1 MPLPDGGGNTP
12 WPPQHY
18 DLVHRRI
25 ATWSAWYS
33 GDPDQL
39 SASYGG
45 AVAADSTGFFASDR
59 GGFRNAI
66 NRTLQ
71 RWFWGHRQTPTEQRT
86 KLHVPIAGDIA
97 AASADLLFSEPP
109 KITAENTGA
118 QDRIEQLIDDG
129 VHAVLLEGAEI
140 CAALGGVYLRIVW
153 DQDVSDRPWITVIH
167 PDAALP
173 VFKWGCLS
181 EVTFWKTIYE
191 DGTRVVRHLEHHAPG
206 VISHGVYEG
215 DREHLGYPRPL
226 ADYPDTADLA
236 TQVNANSQIFT
247 GIPKLAAVYIP
258 NMRPNRIWRNHP
270 EAAYLGR
277 SDYAGVEP
285 LMDSLDE
292 TYSSWMRDLRL
303 AKARL
308 MVPNIFLEKFG
319 RGEGARFDTEQEL
332 FVGMQGALPENGM
345 NPNLAQ
351 VQFAIR
357 VDEHSRTSQ
366 EIMSRIVSSAGYSA
380 QTFGLADSVSVTATE
395 VAAKERRS
403 FITRDRKA
411 CYWRPELADIIETL
425 LMVDAAVFKSGV
437 TPEKPLIEFPDTV
450 SQDPESAARTLQL
463 LDTAKAV
470 STKTKVM
477 MLHPDW
483 EEPAVDEEVDLIDGP
498 ALEDPAMDL
507 GPAGQTD
514 EIPSQPSGQPQS
526 SNGRVAAYGG

>member
-1 MPLPDGGGNTP
+1 MPLPDGGNTP
-12 WPPQHY
+12 WPPHHCDHVY
-18 DLVHRRI
+18 RRI
-25 ATWSAWYS
+25 ASWSAWYS

-39 SASYGG
+39 SAVYGG
-45 AVAADSTGFFASDR
+45 TVAADSTGFFASER
-59 GGFRNAI
+59 GGFRAVI
-66 NRTLQ
+66 NRTLN

-109 KITAENTGA
+109 KITAQDTAA
-118 QDRIEQLIDDG
+118 QERIEQLIDDG

-140 CAALGGVYLRIVW
+140 SAALGGVYLRVVW
-153 DQDVSDRPWITVIH
+153 DQTMSDRPWLTVIH
-167 PDAALP
+167 PDAAIP
-173 VFKWGCLS
+173 VFKWGKLT
-181 EVTFWKTIYE
+181 EVTFWKAIHD
-191 DGTRVVRHLEHHAPG
+191 DGTSVVRHLEHHMAG

-226 ADYPDTADLA
+226 TDYEDTEDLA
-236 TQVNANSQIFT
+236 GLVNANSQIFT
-247 GIPKLAAVYIP
+247 GISKLAAGYVP
-258 NMRPNRIWRNHP
+258 NMRPNRIWRNQP

-308 MVPNIFLEKFG
+308 MVPNIFLESFG

-332 FVGMQGALPENGM
+332 FVGMQGALPSDGM
-345 NPNLAQ
+345 GSNIEQ
-351 VQFAIR
+351 VQFQIR

-366 EIMSRIVSSAGYSA
+366 DIMARIVSSAGYSA

-403 FITRDRKA
+403 LITRDRKA

-425 LMVDAAVFKSGV
+425 LMVDASIFKSGV
-437 TPEKPLIEFPDTV
+437 TPEVPLVEFADVV

-463 LDTAKAV
+463 LDTARAV

-483 EEPAVDEEVDLIDGP
+483 EEPAIDEEVDLIDGP
-498 ALEDPAMDL
+498 DLQDPGMEL
-507 GPAGQTD
+507 GPPSQTG
-514 EIPSQPSGQPQS
+514 EMSSQPSGQPQS